1 MAIYLVT
8 PLNDNYQKLKDVIT
22 DVIPEGDFFCLQNN
36 AGFLVRS
43 NLTAIELA
51 YQLNISTPD
60 RSPTDMGAAMVTS
73 VTSYYGR
80 ASTAMWD
87 WLKTRMERG

>member
-8 PLNDNYQKLKDVIT
+8 PLTDNYQKLKDVIARE
-22 DVIPEGDFFCLQNN
+22 IPEADYYCVQNQ
-36 AGFLVRS
+36 AGFFVRS
-43 NLTAIELA
+43 PLTAMELA
-51 YQLNISTPD
+51 FLLNISTPD
-60 RSPTDMGAAMVTS
+60 RSPTDMGAAMVTT
-73 VTSYYGR
+73 VNSYYGR